1 MLLAALPACAAAQP
15 LDAAQARAT
24 VLAAWQANQ
33 HAVWELNWPNSPV
46 AGPITVETW
55 RAGNCARG
63 NCARYEILEAEA
75 PALVG
80 QSLVVAGPQSWQFNR
95 LEAAEPTLA
104 TYPELAPVTPA
115 ITLIN
120 RLLANTPAAATLE
133 RARVNTVWADKIS
146 LQFKTGDRLVFFV
159 ETATGLPVQIE
170 FAAGEQSGRIRA
182 RSVEPLPQPPP
193 ELFRPAP

>member
-1 MLLAALPACAAAQP
+1 MLAALPACAAAQP

-46 AGPITVETW
+46 AGPVTVEAW
-55 RAGNCARG
+55 RAGGCARG
-63 NCARYEILEAEA
+63 GCARYEILEAEA

-80 QSLVVAGPQSWQFNR
+80 QTLVMTGPQSWQFNR
-95 LEAAEPTLA
+95 LEAAETTPA

-115 ITLIN
+115 ISLIN
-120 RLLANTPAAATLE
+120 RLLANTPVAATLE
-133 RARVNTVWADKIS
+133 RARVEAVWADKIN

-159 ETATGLPVQIE
+159 EAATGLPVQIE
-170 FAAGEQSGRIRA
+170 FTAGEQTGRIRA
-182 RSVEPLPQPPP
+182 RSVELLPQPPP